1 LVWQNVQNLQHEM
14 EPLVGFFSSL
24 NEEQNG
30 VLSSIKGVRSVF
42 CNSKHSVKIVHL
54 VWQNV
59 QNLQHEMEPLVEFF
73 SSLNEEQNGV
83 VLA

>member
-30 VLSSIKGVRSVF
+30 V
-42 CNSKHSVKIVHL
+42 
-54 VWQNV
+54 
-59 QNLQHEMEPLVEFF
+59 
-73 SSLNEEQNGV
+73 